1 VTTAKGPS
9 ERRTPARLRRLAID
23 LTPLRVSR
31 DFRLVW
37 SGLLITSAG
46 SQFTLIA
53 VFVQVKNLTDSTAAV
68 GATGLAY
75 LVGLVAGSLAG
86 GAILDA
92 WDRRRLLMTAQVGLA
107 TGSAILLGGAIAGE
121 PPLWLIYAGLAVL
134 AASSSLDGPTRS
146 AITARILDP
155 SQLPAAQAL
164 NQVVWNTA
172 ALLGPLLAGLV
183 IAWFDG
189 DVTAAYAIDLV
200 SIGCMFIAASLL
212 PPMPPMQEDHA
223 DTGLRA
229 IRAGFAFARKNRL
242 IMSTFVIDLI
252 AMIFGLPRVLFPFL
266 IVDQFHGS
274 QEAIGLLFSALALG
288 ALLGALTS
296 GWTGR
301 VARQGLAV
309 IVSVAAWGAAIAAFG
324 WSRWLWLGL
333 VLLALAGWAD
343 VISAIFRT
351 TILQMAAPDR
361 LRGRLFGIHILVVTG
376 GPRLGDV
383 EAGVV
388 ARLVSPTFSVVSGGI
403 ACVIGAGLVA
413 FAYPEL
419 RRARAGKTP

>member
-1 VTTAKGPS
+1 MTASREPE
-9 ERRTPARLRRLAID
+9 ERTGTRRRLAID
-23 LTPLRVSR
+23 LTPLRASR
-31 DFRLVW
+31 EFRLIW
-37 SGLLITSAG
+37 AGLLVTSTG
-46 SQFTLIA
+46 SQFTLVA
-53 VFVQVKNLTDSTAAV
+53 VFIQVTQLTDSEAAV

-75 LVGLVAGSLAG
+75 LLGLVAGSLAG

-92 WDRRRLLMTAQVGLA
+92 WDRRRLLMVAQVGLA
-107 TGSAILLGGAIAGE
+107 AGSSILLFGAIAGG
-121 PPLWLIYAGLAVL
+121 PPLWLVYAGLAVL

-146 AITARILDP
+146 AIVARVIDP
-155 SQLPAAQAL
+155 AQLPAAQAL

-172 ALLGPLLAGLV
+172 ALVGPLLAGLV
-183 IAWFDG
+183 IAVA
-189 DVTAAYAIDLV
+189 DVTVAYAIDLA
-200 SIGCMFIAASLL
+200 SIACMFVAASFLR
-212 PPMPPMQEDHA
+212 PMPPLREDHA

-229 IRAGFAFARKNRL
+229 IREGFDFARKHRL

-266 IVDQFHGS
+266 IVEKFDQAP
-274 QEAIGLLFSALALG
+274 EAIGLLFAALGVG

-301 VARQGLAV
+301 VHRQGLAV

-324 WSRWLWLGL
+324 WSSTFWLGL
-333 VLLALAGWAD
+333 VMLAVAGWAD

-351 TILQMAAPDR
+351 TILQMSAPDR

-383 EAGVV
+383 EGGLV
-388 ARLVSPTFSVVSGGI
+388 ARLASPTVSVIFGGI
-403 ACVIGAGLVA
+403 ACVVGAGLVA
-413 FAYPEL
+413 LLYPEL
-419 RRARAGKTP
+419 RRARTPHAS